1 MITDVPTTEIAR
13 GLVFIDRTCRKKVAT
28 FDLDDH

>member
-1 MITDVPTTEIAR
+1 MMFLLEIAR
-13 GLVFIDRTCRKKVAT
+13 GLVFIDRTYSKKVAT